1 MEFYPTRDQVP
12 AEKAGTDYTK
22 LRKSPRKFDQSQ
34 MGYECYSMEC
44 RMPLQD
50 IPHFCKRFLYSSQRS
65 KKTLRPER
73 GEIATVENARS
84 TGRSAGWH
92 ANQLMRPS
100 SMICTSFGL

>member
-1 MEFYPTRDQVP
+1 MEVAVRCTKLSGPRARPVSPRDGRLEQPASRCRMEFYPTRDQVP

-50 IPHFCKRFLYSSQRS
+50 IPQYMHL
-65 KKTLRPER
+65 P
-73 GEIATVENARS
+73 I
-84 TGRSAGWH
+84 
-92 ANQLMRPS
+92 P
-100 SMICTSFGL
+100 